1 MRGFT
6 SLLVCTITIVACG
19 GDDDGDTQGTA
30 STTLTTAATSEGSS
44 SSDASTSTSSGSE
57 ESSSTAIAD
66 SSSSEASSS
75 SGDTPED
82 PEYPAPD
89 GGACPDDFAPIELP
103 GGSVCAPFCVGA
115 DAPCPAPASG
125 DAAPVC
131 TPFEG
136 KGGSG
141 LPCTTHDDCT
151 DAEAC
156 GVMDTCV
163 AVAFWACRLECDG
176 GQTCSD
182 GMTCAGDA
190 CAYP

>member
-1 MRGFT
+1 MRPFAGI
-6 SLLVCTITIVACG
+6 LLCTLVACG

-30 STTLTTAATSEGSS
+30 STTLTTASESS
-44 SSDASTSTSSGSE
+44 SSTDASTSTIGSSSE
-57 ESSSTAIAD
+57 ESSTAIAD

-75 SGDTPED
+75 SGGAPED
-82 PEYPAPD
+82 PEYPPPD
-89 GGACPDDFAPIELP
+89 GTACPPDFAPIELP
-103 GGSVCAPFCVGA
+103 GGSVCAPFCAGP
-115 DAPCPAPASG
+115 DAPCPAPSSG
-125 DAAPVC
+125 DATPVC

-141 LPCTTHDDCT
+141 LPCTTHDECT
-151 DAEAC
+151 EAEAC

-163 AVAFWACRLECDG
+163 AVAFWACRLECDA
-176 GQTCSD
+176 GQTCSE